1 MANKKT
7 QKDLF
12 MELRDLATEFGTN
25 EQVEFIDK
33 KIEQVEKKNA
43 NKGATA
49 KQVENENLKDIIVD
63 TLKTLETSVRI
74 SEIQNANETL
84 ATLSNQRI
92 SALLKQLVD
101 TKVVEKTIEKRIA
114 KFRAI

>member
-12 MELRDLATEFGTN
+12 MELKELATKFGTN

-43 NKGATA
+43 NKVATA
-49 KQVENENLKDIIVD
+49 KQEINQEFKAII
-63 TLKTLETSVRI
+63 LETLRALDKAVRI
-74 SEIQNANETL
+74 SELQDANANL
-84 ATLSNQRI
+84 KALSNQRV

-101 TKVVEKTIEKRIA
+101 EKVVERVVEKRIA
-114 KFRAI
+114 KFKAI